1 MNLYQNNIDTMQSKN
16 FNDELSRLP
25 KWAVNEQFYNCD
37 NEKEEKQ
44 KKVKQK
50 KNKKRLFEFK

>member
-1 MNLYQNNIDTMQSKN
+1 MNLYQNSIDTMQSKN
-16 FNDELSRLP
+16 FHDELSRLP

-37 NEKEEKQ
+37 NEKEENK
-44 KKVKQK
+44 K